1 MTQQNPQKHNPQEQ
15 QDQQGQNVHRNPGE
29 QRQGGQ
35 QRQAEQSTGNNPG
48 RQQGGRSD
56 VMPGTTSVTPSSRAV
71 GLPTSN
77 PESHPGA

>member
-15 QDQQGQNVHRNPGE
+15 QDQQGQNVHRNLGD

-48 RQQGGRSD
+48 RQQNGHSDVDAGHNQRDPQQQGGR
-56 VMPGTTSVTPSSRAV
+56 PSNKQ
-71 GLPTSN
+71 P
-77 PESHPGA
+77 